1 MDPTELILSAL
12 SRILHV
18 GTAIVL
24 VGGTFFVRF
33 VLLPAATAV
42 LSDEVHGK
50 LRAAVVGT
58 WKRFV
63 HAGIG
68 LFILSGAFNY
78 YRVIAAETHKG
89 DALYHALLGTKILV
103 ALIVF
108 FIASALVGRS
118 AAFEGMRRNSGKWLL
133 INLLLAGFIIAV
145 SGFLKVRGIPR
156 AKAPAIAS
164 GQISHELIPLTLF
177 SAEDSLNCPLVPPPV
192 V

>member
-1 MDPTELILSAL
+1 MEPAELILSAL

-42 LSDEVHGK
+42 LSDDVHAK

-68 LFILSGAFNY
+68 LLILSGAYNY
-78 YRVIAAETHKG
+78 YRVIVAGTHKG
-89 DALYHALLGTKILV
+89 DPLYNALLGTKILV
-103 ALIVF
+103 ALILF

-118 AAFEGMRRNSGKWLL
+118 AKFEGMRRNSGKWML
-133 INLLLAGFIIAV
+133 INLALAGFIVAV
-145 SGFLKVRGIPR
+145 SGFLKVRGVPS
-156 AKAPAIAS
+156 AKAPPAVV
-164 GQISHELIPLTLF
+164 GQVSNRP
-177 SAEDSLNCPLVPPPV
+177 
-192 V
+192 